1 MTDAP
6 AGGHAILSMLQAFIW
21 FDEGLQSYI
30 RSRGWPEITRPQ
42 SMLMAN
48 LALGVNRPADIARQ
62 LGVTRQMIHVTL
74 NQMAKMGV
82 LALVD
87 SPEDRRAKI
96 VVLTPAGEKMRRDAQ
111 AAMRLMLEEL
121 TRRIGTKA
129 VERIVDMRIEDWGE
143 SIRFDPPPK
152 RPARRTPE

>member
-1 MTDAP
+1 MNDAP
-6 AGGHAILSMLQAFIW
+6 AGGHAILTMLQAFIW

-48 LALGVNRPADIARQ
+48 LALGVNRPADIARK

-74 NQMAKMGV
+74 NQMASMGV

-96 VVLTPAGEKMRRDAQ
+96 VVLTPSGEKMRRDAQ
-111 AAMRLMLEEL
+111 TAMRLMIEEL
-121 TRRIGTKA
+121 TRRIGAKA
-129 VERIVDMRIEDWGE
+129 VERIIDARIEDWGE
-143 SIRFDPPPK
+143 SIRFDPPTK
-152 RPARRTPE
+152 RPTKRARE

>member
-82 LALVD
+82 LALVE

-111 AAMRLMLEEL
+111 TAMRLMLEEL
-121 TRRIGTKA
+121 SRRIGPKA
-129 VERIVDMRIEDWGE
+129 VERIVDLRIEDWGE
-143 SIRFDPPPK
+143 SIRFDPPTR
-152 RPARRTPE
+152 RPVRRTPD

>member
-1 MTDAP
+1 MSHAP
-6 AGGHAILSMLQAFIW
+6 AGGHAILTMLQAFIW

-48 LALGVNRPADIARQ
+48 IALGVNRPADIARQ

-96 VVLTPAGEKMRRDAQ
+96 VVLTPAGEKMRADAQ
-111 AAMRLMLEEL
+111 TAMRLMVEEL
-121 TRRIGTKA
+121 SRRIGAKA
-129 VERIVDMRIEDWGE
+129 VERIVDIDIGTWGQ
-143 SIRFDPPPK
+143 SMRFDPPAR
-152 RPARRTPE
+152 RPARRTRD